1 MNNLFIIDYV
11 SMPIRSEQPSSS
23 LSLRSVQKAA
33 IIAAIVVLLLALGFY
48 AWKAGLVAKKRA
60 EQYQAVFLTNGQVY
74 FGKVRNRNSAFVAVR
89 DIYYLQQRERLQ
101 EAQPAEGSV
110 KGSAVKAPAA
120 QPGEPELAL
129 VKLGEE
135 LHGPT
140 DAMEI
145 NRDHILFIE
154 DLKNDGKVVEAI
166 RRYKTGER

>member
-1 MNNLFIIDYV
+1 
-11 SMPIRSEQPSSS
+11 MPLRSEQSLPLAPSR
-23 LSLRSVQKAA
+23 LAHGAFL
-33 IIAAIVVLLLALGFY
+33 IIGIVLLLLALSFY
-48 AWKAGLVAKKRA
+48 GWQAGWVSRKSAN
-60 EQYQAVFLTNGQVY
+60 QYHAVFLTNGQVY
-74 FGKVRNRNSAFVAVR
+74 FGKVKNKNSAFVLVR
-89 DIYYLQQRERLQ
+89 DIYYLQQRQRLQ

-110 KGSAVKAPAA
+110 KGESAKSSAGQPA
-120 QPGEPELAL
+120 EPELTL

-166 RRYKTGER
+166 RRHQAGER